1 MQKRDRNSAPISP
14 WMSPEVLR
22 GEPFDGS
29 SDVYSFGVI
38 LWELLTGTIPFAE
51 LSNQQFIGYVGHD
64 EDFWVDIG
72 LGVKS
77 YHTLIKITNQC
88 LNSDPSLRPSFV
100 KIVQKVSMVKEE
112 FMKAS

>member
-1 MQKRDRNSAPISP
+1 
-14 WMSPEVLR
+14 MSPEVLR